1 MKNSCGEGGKVL
13 EVKNL
18 ESKYLVSRD
27 FDLGAVTGLWAVTSS
42 SSDDSR
48 LQDRAR
54 ERLLHRACPSSKTF
68 DDYVKMR
75 TSCWILEQRNGDYY
89 CDCYDGCKGKLC
101 QHSNGMK
108 YLEGG
113 LVPEADVRSVPLGAK
128 RKRGRPKRNPMCL
141 TRSPPKP
148 TESASTR
155 NDPIEDESFANED
168 QPVSVDDLPEDSGFL
183 NKSSNDLCLELES
196 DTDEDDGILSSGLG
210 NPKPPKKARRG
221 LYSSSLEIEPPA
233 AQSSSSCASAT
244 SRGAC
249 RGRPRGRARGRGR
262 PHTVHVAA
270 PEPEPA
276 STRRRG
282 RPRGSA
288 RGSTRGRPR
297 GV

>member
-1 MKNSCGEGGKVL
+1 
-13 EVKNL
+13 
-18 ESKYLVSRD
+18 
-27 FDLGAVTGLWAVTSS
+27 
-42 SSDDSR
+42 
-48 LQDRAR
+48 
-54 ERLLHRACPSSKTF
+54 
-68 DDYVKMR
+68 
-75 TSCWILEQRNGDYY
+75 
-89 CDCYDGCKGKLC
+89 
-101 QHSNGMK
+101 
-108 YLEGG
+108 
-113 LVPEADVRSVPLGAK
+113 
-128 RKRGRPKRNPMCL
+128 MCL